1 MGLRKNN
8 SSVFSFPMV
17 DIHLRKLQWV
27 YFLRHAGVK
36 GNDRADR
43 LGGKTNPHNC
53 FSEDLKCWGASN
65 TTCQHKAKDFI
76 PSIAWRRWHQSD
88 EDWNCFTGNVGKRL
102 RRSRAHIGISD
113 RIDTILTWTKLSSG
127 FWPLSFF
134 PHSFYALYIIHFYSF
149 IHVKHFVYE
158 WCLVIFYSSVV

>member
-88 EDWNCFTGNVGKRL
+88 EDWNCFTGNVGET
-102 RRSRAHIGISD
+102 SERAHMDFSET
-113 RIDTILTWTKLSSG
+113 IDTILNWTGHQEILVHNCHVVRGTRLKKTRVAFRLAVTLVHV
-127 FWPLSFF
+127 FCVEFR
-134 PHSFYALYIIHFYSF
+134 YSWLTQ
-149 IHVKHFVYE
+149 VG
-158 WCLVIFYSSVV
+158 L